1 MASVL
6 MAIIIGLLI
15 NTVKLWGRLNK
26 ALDKIDMLEEEL
38 KLYSMMATKRQ
49 YPELVR
55 RSNSNVVGEWGSKK

>member
-15 NTVKLWGRLNK
+15 NTVKLRGRLNK

-49 YPELVR
+49 YQELVR
-55 RSNSNVVGEWGSKK
+55 RSNSNGVGEWGSKK